1 MPSMA
6 QLEDANRRLQHEIGE
21 RERAEG
27 ALRDV
32 NAQLEQRVAAR
43 TAELEGEVAQR
54 RRAEETLR
62 ASEERWRS
70 MFETVVLARAICSE
84 MSFCDIALASSRPR
98 RAASR
103 SCHVSWSPS
112 AMSEV
117 AMPLATSPALY
128 PPMPSA
134 ST

>member
-1 MPSMA
+1 MPAHSGLFCEVVKMA
-6 QLEDANRRLQHEIGE
+6 L
-21 RERAEG
+21 
-27 ALRDV
+27 
-32 NAQLEQRVAAR
+32 
-43 TAELEGEVAQR
+43 
-54 RRAEETLR
+54 
-62 ASEERWRS
+62 
-70 MFETVVLARAICSE
+70 LARAICSE
-84 MSFCDIALASSRPR
+84 MSFCDSALASSRPS

-103 SCHVSWSPS
+103 SCHVSCSPS